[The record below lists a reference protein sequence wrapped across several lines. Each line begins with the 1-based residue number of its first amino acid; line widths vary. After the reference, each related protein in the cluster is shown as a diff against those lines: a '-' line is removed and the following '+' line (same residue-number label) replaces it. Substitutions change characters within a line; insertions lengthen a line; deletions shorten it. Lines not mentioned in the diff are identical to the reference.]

1 VTARLPDR
9 TPEAVARAV
18 IATGQERGLPRPLT
32 RAQQARL
39 QRVLDSAMEL
49 GLEGGYEAVQMR
61 DVASRAHVAMGT
73 VYRYFTSKDHLL
85 AAALVH
91 WVEQLDARLA
101 QVPARGETAAD
112 RVIDVLDR
120 ALRAMGRQPRLVE
133 AVFSSLSSSD
143 PSTID
148 CQNQISDLMDGII
161 RRAMGEPE
169 PDDFADRSRLL
180 GHVWYSSIVGWVN
193 GRTDLARVHGE
204 VAIAVRLLLGG
215 EPATARRGALGPA

>member
-1 VTARLPDR
+1 MTVRLP
-9 TPEAVARAV
+9 ESSSEV
-18 IATGQERGLPRPLT
+18 ISRPLT

-39 QRVLDSAMEL
+39 QRVLDAAMEL

-101 QVPARGETAAD
+101 QVPARGDTAAD

-169 PDDFADRSRLL
+169 PEDFADRSRLL

-215 EPATARRGALGPA
+215 GPAAGWSGAMSSA

>member
-1 VTARLPDR
+1 MTVRLPEGSA
-9 TPEAVARAV
+9 EA
-18 IATGQERGLPRPLT
+18 LPRPLT

-169 PDDFADRSRLL
+169 PEDFADRSRLL

-193 GRTDLARVHGE
+193 GRTDLARVHSE

-215 EPATARRGALGPA
+215 KPTGIRSGAASQA